1 MEVVSQ
7 RCLCLTAIA
16 QVRGLGQRIA
26 KRDVVGLLR
35 MVAEDIRMDTS
46 EFTSKANFRKHWN
59 LDRPVTGG
67 LWDELGQGVLLRL
80 IWLVHFQKSFW
91 PKSMR

>member
-1 MEVVSQ
+1 MEVVSR
-7 RCLCLTAIA
+7 RCLCLIAIA

-67 LWDELGQGVLLRL
+67 LWDELDKAFCCALYGWCISKRAFGR
-80 IWLVHFQKSFW
+80 
-91 PKSMR
+91 RA